1 MALYGKL
8 ETDVEI
14 KASAEKIHEIN
25 HKKPHHISKASSD
38 KVKGC
43 ELHEGE
49 WGKVGSILYWHN
61 VYDGKDYVTKSVTED
76 VDEENNSFTWTML
89 EGDLEK
95 SYKSFKMKIQ
105 CIPKD
110 KGSVIRY
117 TLEYEKL
124 HEGIPDPHTL
134 LQLCVDVA
142 KDIDAYLMGD
152 NNEGSFIAKA

>member
-1 MALYGKL
+1 M
-8 ETDVEI
+8 
-14 KASAEKIHEIN
+14 
-25 HKKPHHISKASSD
+25 
-38 KVKGC
+38 
-43 ELHEGE
+43 
-49 WGKVGSILYWHN
+49 
-61 VYDGKDYVTKSVTED
+61 TKSVTED